1 MIEND
6 WMLPAL
12 IAVPFIAGT
21 LCWLL
26 EKVNNR
32 LPRWVALIGMLIT
45 FVMTLML
52 WADGNY
58 VGMSQSVIAP
68 SLDVPWQSE
77 FDVPWIEMLGIR
89 FHLALDGLSLLMIS
103 LTALLGVMAVGCSWG
118 EIQRRVGFFHLN
130 LLWSL
135 GGVIGVF
142 LAIDLFLFFFF
153 WEMMLVPIYFL
164 IAIWGHNAPPET
176 GGKTKE
182 YAATKFFIY
191 TQASGLI
198 MLIGVLLLVLV
209 NYTSTG
215 QLTFNYNDLLGVSL
229 GAWEYPIMLCF
240 FIGFAVKL
248 PIMPFHGWLPDA
260 HAQAPT
266 AGSVDLAGILIK
278 TAAYGLI
285 RFVLPLFPAAT
296 QDFAPIAM
304 TLGTIGIFYGAWLAF
319 VQTDVKR
326 LLAYTSISHMGF
338 VVLAIYAG
346 TLLSLQG
353 LVVQMLAHGLSSA
366 ALFIM
371 AGQLYERL
379 HTRDLRLMGG
389 MWGQLPYY
397 APLLMFFCAA
407 LLGIPGTGNF
417 IGEFLILLGA
427 FEQYPLFVVLATF
440 SLVWAGL
447 YSLILIYRALF
458 GETTFVSRTRHDR
471 LQTAEPALA
480 THVEHQASRHNPKL
494 SLITKNVLNPTP
506 EDHPVTDAQ
515 QIPSNEPSQAY
526 QTQNNLEPVT
536 YAETNSY
543 QAHTKHPHQAVL
555 YDLGKRELALLIVL
569 AVGLVWLGLYPQT
582 VLDTSSHAMQWI
594 HNAYDYS
601 ELMQTDVSSAT
612 STAPFAQEVTQ

>member
-1 MIEND
+1 MMELQQT
-6 WMLPAL
+6 WLLPAL
-12 IAVPFIAGT
+12 IAIPFIAGL
-21 LCWLL
+21 LCWLV
-26 EKVNNR
+26 ERVNKR
-32 LPRWVALIGMLIT
+32 LPRWIALIGMIIT
-45 FVMTLML
+45 FALSLVL
-52 WADGNY
+52 WQQGGFS
-58 VGMSQSVIAP
+58 GMSQQAITPDASAP
-68 SLDVPWQSE
+68 WMAQFS
-77 FDVPWIEMLGIR
+77 VPWIPSFGIS
-89 FHLALDGLSLLMIS
+89 FHLAMDGLSLLMVA
-103 LTALLGVMAVGCSWG
+103 LTGFLGIAAVACSWN

-164 IAIWGHNAPPET
+164 IALWGHDVV
-176 GGKTKE
+176 GGKSKE

-198 MLIGVLLLVLV
+198 MLIGILILVII
-209 NYTSTG
+209 NYATRGVVS
-215 QLTFNYNDLLGVSL
+215 FNYNDLLGTPL
-229 GAWEYPIMLCF
+229 GGWEYPIMLCF

-266 AGSVDLAGILIK
+266 AGSVDLAGVLIK

-285 RFVLPLFPAAT
+285 RFVLPLFPAAS
-296 QDFAPIAM
+296 QEFAPIAI

-319 VQTDVKR
+319 MQTDMKR

-353 LVVQMLAHGLSSA
+353 LMVQMLAHGLSSA

-379 HTRDLRLMGG
+379 HTRDLTLMGG
-389 MWGQLPYY
+389 MWGQFRYY

-417 IGEFLILLGA
+417 IGEFMILFGSFA
-427 FEQYPLFVVLATF
+427 QYPVFVVLATF
-440 SLVWAGL
+440 SLVLAGL

-458 GETTFVSRTRHDR
+458 GVNNIPEVALHETKSHGLPSRR
-471 LQTAEPALA
+471 L
-480 THVEHQASRHNPKL
+480 K
-494 SLITKNVLNPTP
+494 
-506 EDHPVTDAQ
+506 
-515 QIPSNEPSQAY
+515 
-526 QTQNNLEPVT
+526 
-536 YAETNSY
+536 
-543 QAHTKHPHQAVL
+543 
-555 YDLGKRELALLIVL
+555 DLGKREITLLLVL
-569 AVGLVWLGLYPQT
+569 AAGLVWLGLYPQP

-594 HNAYDYS
+594 NNAYVYN
-601 ELMQTDVSSAT
+601 Q
-612 STAPFAQEVTQ
+612 VTQIDMSQLLDAVEAR

>member
-1 MIEND
+1 MIELQQT

-12 IAVPFIAGT
+12 IAIPFIAGL
-21 LCWLL
+21 LCWLV
-26 EKVNNR
+26 ERFNKR
-32 LPRWVALIGMLIT
+32 LPRWIALIGMTLT
-45 FVMTLML
+45 FALSLVL
-52 WADGNY
+52 WQYGDY
-58 VGMSQSVIAP
+58 SGMSKQVIAP
-68 SLDVPWQSE
+68 QANVPWVAE
-77 FDVPWIEMLGIR
+77 FMVPWIPSFGIS
-89 FHLALDGLSLLMIS
+89 FHLALDGLSLLMVG
-103 LTALLGVMAVGCSWG
+103 LTGLLGIAAVACSWN

-164 IAIWGHNAPPET
+164 IAIWGHDVV

-198 MLIGVLLLVLV
+198 MLVGILILVIISYAQKGVV
-209 NYTSTG
+209 S
-215 QLTFNYNDLLGVSL
+215 FNYNDLLGTSL
-229 GAWEYPIMLCF
+229 GGWEYPIMLCF

-248 PIMPFHGWLPDA
+248 PIIPFHGWLPDA

-266 AGSVDLAGILIK
+266 AGSVDLAGVLIK

-285 RFVLPLFPAAT
+285 RFVLPLFPAAS

-319 VQTDVKR
+319 MQTDMKR

-353 LVVQMLAHGLSSA
+353 LMIQMLAHGLSSA

-379 HTRDLRLMGG
+379 HTRDLTLMGG
-389 MWGQLPYY
+389 MWGQFRYY
-397 APLLMFFCAA
+397 APILMFFCAA

-417 IGEFLILLGA
+417 IGEFMILFGA
-427 FEQYPLFVVLATF
+427 FADYPVFVVLATF
-440 SLVWAGL
+440 SLVLAGL
-447 YSLILIYRALF
+447 YSLILIHKALF
-458 GETTFVSRTRHDR
+458 GSNIIKEVALQETKTHGLPSRP
-471 LQTAEPALA
+471 L
-480 THVEHQASRHNPKL
+480 K
-494 SLITKNVLNPTP
+494 
-506 EDHPVTDAQ
+506 
-515 QIPSNEPSQAY
+515 
-526 QTQNNLEPVT
+526 
-536 YAETNSY
+536 
-543 QAHTKHPHQAVL
+543 
-555 YDLGKRELALLIVL
+555 DLGKRELSLLLML
-569 AVGLVWLGLYPQT
+569 AAGLVWLGLYPQ
-582 VLDTSSHAMQWI
+582 
-594 HNAYDYS
+594 
-601 ELMQTDVSSAT
+601 
-612 STAPFAQEVTQ
+612 P